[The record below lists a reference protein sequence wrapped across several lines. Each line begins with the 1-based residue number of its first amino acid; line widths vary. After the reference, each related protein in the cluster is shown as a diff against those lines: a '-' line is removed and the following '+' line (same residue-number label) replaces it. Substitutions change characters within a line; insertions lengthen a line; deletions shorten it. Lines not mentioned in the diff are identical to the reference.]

1 MTDSQPGGYAGD
13 VSASAA
19 FADLQRSPDATLVDV
34 RTVAEWA
41 YVGVPVLASIGKS
54 PVMLEWDRFPEGGLV
69 PDFVGRLNA
78 ELESHG
84 IGRNAP
90 LYFICRSGNRS
101 RNAAILATAAGYVGP
116 TTSSLVSRAV
126 SAPTITAPL
135 REVGKLRDCHG
146 HSRDGTHRAGGD
158 RDDCRDRAGRR
169 RGHFAGGRRRGA
181 G

>member
-1 MTDSQPGGYAGD
+1 MTDSPPGGYAGD

-19 FADLQRSPDATLVDV
+19 FADLQRSPEATLVDV

-69 PDFVGRLNA
+69 PDFVGRLSA

-90 LYFICRSGNRS
+90 LYFICRSGSRS
-101 RNAAILATAAGYVGP
+101 RNAAILATAAGYVRSYNVKFGFEGRLGP
-116 TTSSLVSRAV
+116 
-126 SAPTITAPL
+126 
-135 REVGKLRDCHG
+135 DH
-146 HSRDGTHRAGGD
+146 HRATEGSWKAEGLPW
-158 RDDCRDRAGRR
+158 AQS
-169 RGHFAGGRRRGA
+169 
-181 G
+181 